1 MIKTRNARQST
12 VLAVLAAAMVVL
24 SACGNGDEPEND
36 DVSVTEP
43 TTDAGDPSPD
53 ADGDGGSASLTDAEC
68 RQYAE
73 AFQDIPSATDP
84 DSLDSIGD
92 LADILDE
99 AADEVPDEISDDFRV
114 IADAYR
120 SFSDAMSDLDLDFT
134 DPESMAA
141 MGPEDIAA
149 LEEAGRAFDSEEI
162 EAAGQN
168 IDAFLAEN
176 CT

>member
-12 VLAVLAAAMVVL
+12 VLAVLAAAMLVL
-24 SACGNGDEPEND
+24 TACGGGEPED
-36 DVSVTEP
+36 EDVSVTEP
-43 TTDAGDPSPD
+43 TTDADDASPD
-53 ADGDGGSASLTDAEC
+53 AGGDGSAALTDADC

-73 AFQDIPSATDP
+73 AFQNIPDATDP
-84 DSLDSIGD
+84 DSIDSIGD

-120 SFSDAMSDLDLDFT
+120 SFSDAMGDLDFDIT

-149 LEEAGRAFDSEEI
+149 LEEAGQAFDSEEI
-162 EAAGQN
+162 ETAGQN
-168 IDAFLAEN
+168 IDAFLREN

>member
-1 MIKTRNARQST
+1 MITTRNARQAT
-12 VLAVLAAAMVVL
+12 VLAVLAAAVMVL
-24 SACGNGDEPEND
+24 TACGNGDEPEND

-43 TTDAGDPSPD
+43 TADAGDASPD
-53 ADGDGGSASLTDAEC
+53 AGGDGASLTDADC

-73 AFQDIPSATDP
+73 AFQNIPNATDP
-84 DSLDSIGD
+84 ESLDSIGD

-99 AADEVPDEISDDFRV
+99 AADQVPNEISDDFRV

-120 SFSDAMSDLDLDFT
+120 SFSDAMGDLDFDLT

-149 LEEAGRAFDSEEI
+149 LEEAGQAFDSEEI
-162 EAAGQN
+162 ETAGQN

>member
-1 MIKTRNARQST
+1 MIKTRNARQAT
-12 VLAVLAAAMVVL
+12 VLAVLAAAVML
-24 SACGNGDEPEND
+24 LTACGNGDEPENG
-36 DVSVTEP
+36 DVSVTDP
-43 TTDAGDPSPD
+43 TADPGDASPD
-53 ADGDGGSASLTDAEC
+53 ADGDGASLTDADC

-73 AFQDIPSATDP
+73 AFQNIPDATDP
-84 DSLDSIGD
+84 ESLDSIGD

-99 AADEVPDEISDDFRV
+99 AADQVPDEISDDFRV

-120 SFSDAMSDLDLDFT
+120 SFSDAMADLDFDLT

-149 LEEAGRAFDSEEI
+149 LEEAGQAFDSEEI
-162 EAAGQN
+162 ETAGQN